1 MSATL
6 LRFYLGVVL
15 VVLLLFFSLNQLYS
29 WVYQRDD
36 MTVAAQTMLHN
47 VYQHSQADHQ
57 LHCRLSLD
65 DDCAGSLYVLI
76 PKTLWQPQ
84 PGVSYAIEVLRD
96 GEGKASLCAEMTN
109 GDLMCLSQLN
119 MPQGADFSIDLVHV
133 FLVLLLLALFW
144 FSRNVFKDV
153 ETLRVSA
160 LQEIKLGH
168 LPDFRL
174 SKQSYLQ
181 PLARSLTR
189 MNQTIA
195 NLNMLQREM
204 ADTVCHDIKTPLA
217 RLRFIMLGLERQM
230 NDGQYAQV
238 QRNLQEIEDNIYDY
252 LRLAQQDF
260 RADLELSQV
269 ELAVLLAELL
279 DKFRANTE
287 HQLELKGDIRLTIQA
302 DRKLLSRA
310 LSNLLSNA
318 LRYCQQ
324 QVWVELRLDGADCLI
339 DISDDGA
346 GWHRGA
352 PSDDLVSHHGIGL
365 AIVRR
370 VAHQHGGELLQLER
384 PGGGAIAR
392 LQLPVGSADTTGDTA
407 SDTGADTVAAT

>member
-6 LRFYLGVVL
+6 LRFYIGVVL

-29 WVYQRDD
+29 WVYQGDD
-36 MTVAAQTMLHN
+36 MTVAARTMLHN
-47 VYQHSQADHQ
+47 VYQHSQAGHQ
-57 LHCRLSLD
+57 LHCRLSID

-76 PKTLWQPQ
+76 AKDLWQPQ
-84 PGVSYAIEVLRD
+84 PGVSYGIEVLRD
-96 GEGKASLCAEMTN
+96 GAGNASMCAEMHN
-109 GDLMCLSQLN
+109 GDLICLSQLN
-119 MPQGADFSIDLVHV
+119 LPQGADFTIDLVHV

-160 LQEIKLGH
+160 LQEIRQGR

-174 SKQSYLQ
+174 SAHSYLQ

-189 MNQTIA
+189 MNQTIT
-195 NLNMLQREM
+195 NLNQLQREM

-217 RLRFIMLGLERQM
+217 RLRFIMLGLEAQM
-230 NDGQYAQV
+230 HDGQYAQV

-269 ELAVLLAELL
+269 ALSAVLPELL
-279 DKFRANTE
+279 EKFRANTE
-287 HQLELKGDIRLTIQA
+287 HQLELKGDINLTIQA

-324 QVWVELRLDGADCLI
+324 RVWLEVRRDGSDCLI
-339 DISDDGA
+339 EISDDGA

-352 PSDDLVSHHGIGL
+352 PNDDLVSHHGIGL

-370 VAHQHGGELLQLER
+370 VAHQHGGELQQLDR

-392 LQLPVGSADTTGDTA
+392 LQLPVGNADGAASA
-407 SDTGADTVAAT
+407 

>member
-6 LRFYLGVVL
+6 LRFYIGVVL
-15 VVLLLFFSLNQLYS
+15 MVLLLFFSLNQLYN
-29 WVYQRDD
+29 WVYQGDD
-36 MTVAAQTMLHN
+36 MTVAARTMLHN
-47 VYQHSQADHQ
+47 VYQHSQAEHQ
-57 LHCRLSLD
+57 LNCRLSIN
-65 DDCAGSLYVLI
+65 DDCAGSLYVVI
-76 PKTLWQPQ
+76 PKDLWQPQ
-84 PGVSYAIEVLRD
+84 PGVSYGIEVLRD
-96 GEGKASLCAEMTN
+96 GDGNASMCAEMSN

-119 MPQGADFSIDLVHV
+119 LPQGADFTIDLVHV

-160 LQEIKLGH
+160 LQEIKQGR

-174 SKQSYLQ
+174 STHSYLQ

-189 MNQTIA
+189 MNQTIT
-195 NLNMLQREM
+195 NLNQLQREM

-238 QRNLQEIEDNIYDY
+238 QRNLQEIEDNVYDY

-269 ELAVLLAELL
+269 RLSAVLPELL
-279 DKFRANTE
+279 EKFRANTE
-287 HQLELKGDIRLTIQA
+287 HELTLHGDSDLTIQA
-302 DRKLLSRA
+302 DAKLLCRA

-318 LRYCQQ
+318 LRHCQH
-324 QVWVELRLDGADCLI
+324 QVRIDLSLDGQDCRI

-346 GWHRGA
+346 GWHRDVQR
-352 PSDDLVSHHGIGL
+352 DDLVPHHGIGL

-392 LQLPVGSADTTGDTA
+392 LQLPVGNA
-407 SDTGADTVAAT
+407 DTGAATVATP

>member
-6 LRFYLGVVL
+6 LRFYLAVVL
-15 VVLLLFFSLNQLYS
+15 MVLLLFFSLNQLYS
-29 WVYQRDD
+29 WVYQGDH
-36 MTVAAQTMLHN
+36 MTVAARTMLHN
-47 VYQHSQADHQ
+47 VYQHSQADQQ
-57 LHCRLSLD
+57 LSCRLSID
-65 DDCAGSLYVLI
+65 DDCAGSLYMVI
-76 PKTLWQPQ
+76 PKDLWQPQ
-84 PGVSYAIEVLRD
+84 PGVSYGIEVLRD
-96 GEGKASLCAEMTN
+96 GDGNASMCAEMAN
-109 GDLMCLSQLN
+109 GDLMCLSELN
-119 MPQGADFSIDLVHV
+119 LPQGADFTIGLVHV

-160 LQEIKLGH
+160 LKEVRQGR

-189 MNQTIA
+189 MNQTIT
-195 NLNMLQREM
+195 NLNQLQREM

-217 RLRFIMLGLERQM
+217 RLRFILHGMESRM
-230 NDGQYAQV
+230 SDGQYAQV
-238 QRNLQEIEDNIYDY
+238 QRNLQEIEDNVYDY

-269 ELAVLLAELL
+269 QLSAVVAELL
-279 DKFRANTE
+279 EKFRANTE
-287 HQLELKGDIRLTIQA
+287 HELSWDGDSSLIIQA
-302 DRKLLSRA
+302 DAKLLARA

-318 LRYCQQ
+318 LRHCAH
-324 QVWVELRLDGADCLI
+324 QVRVELSRHGSDCRI

-346 GWHRGA
+346 GWQQAVHRNDQV
-352 PSDDLVSHHGIGL
+352 PHHGIGL

-392 LQLPVGSADTTGDTA
+392 LQLPVGNNT
-407 SDTGADTVAAT
+407 DTGTAAPAKQ